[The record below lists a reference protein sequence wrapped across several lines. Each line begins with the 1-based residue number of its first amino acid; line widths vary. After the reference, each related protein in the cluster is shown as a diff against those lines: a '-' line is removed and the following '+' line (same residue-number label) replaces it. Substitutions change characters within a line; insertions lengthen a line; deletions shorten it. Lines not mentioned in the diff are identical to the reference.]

1 MLSLALLL
9 VSGTTDENTLFLV
22 DKITHFVNVQ
32 YNGDHK
38 RAFLRFDTSEDGV
51 LDRDE
56 LWYALSEI
64 GVGTYVTRG
73 RWVDGIVDYFGTE
86 PSLAQLSTLV
96 QSNG

>member
-9 VSGTTDENTLFLV
+9 VSASDENTLFLV
-22 DKITHFVNVQ
+22 DKITHFVNVE
-32 YNGDHK
+32 YNGNHE
-38 RAFLRFDTSEDGV
+38 RALTRFDTSEDGV